1 VAAVQCCF
9 KLHFDIK
16 SLEFQNDR
24 KQTSRGSEG
33 LHRGTHPLLGF
44 GTNDPAGLQ
53 EPTSLAPV
61 LLLKCCFIFL
71 KLMSS
76 NKTFTYP
83 IFTVRWLAVHALA
96 VPTVFFLG
104 AITAMQFIQR

>member
-1 VAAVQCCF
+1 MSSLWAAA
-9 KLHFDIK
+9 
-16 SLEFQNDR
+16 NDQR
-24 KQTSRGSEG
+24 FCRTRFARSRGYG
-33 LHRGTHPLLGF
+33 YWLL
-44 GTNDPAGLQ
+44 
-53 EPTSLAPV
+53 LATV